1 MLLACCMVSLKARM
15 VHHTCTCACTCCKH
29 TAHDPPFP
37 YITQAR
43 QLMVDLGVSPD
54 NIFLVNLA
62 DDDPSSAAAFKVAV
76 QGCEAM
82 VICTSAVPQPQILA
96 TLVGGVG
103 HWFRQTLARKASADP
118 FVPVATWKGGQ
129 TPQQVRQ
136 ALHPREP
143 AFAVQHT
150 ALLCM
155 HACSTCDSARD
166 LLQGTISSV
175 PSLVWSGSR
184 AYIRRHQHPATTPA

>member
-1 MLLACCMVSLKARM
+1 MTLPSL
-15 VHHTCTCACTCCKH
+15 HT
-29 TAHDPPFP
+29 
-37 YITQAR
+37 TQAR

-62 DDDPSSAAAFKVAV
+62 GDDPSSAAAFKVAL

-96 TLVGGVG
+96 TLMGGVG
-103 HWFRQTLARKASADP
+103 HWFRQTLARKANADP

-136 ALHPREP
+136 ALRSWESFGSMQHKHC
-143 AFAVQHT
+143 FTCVQQVQI
-150 ALLCM
+150 CE
-155 HACSTCDSARD
+155 D
-166 LLQGTISSV
+166 LDQSDL
-175 PSLVWSGSR
+175 
-184 AYIRRHQHPATTPA
+184 